1 MGASKLLFTPGP
13 LNTTETVKAAML
25 RDMGSRDPEFLQVA
39 REIREQL
46 LEIGGVTGSFECVLL
61 QGSGTYVVESVISS
75 AIPRDGRLLVLVNG
89 AYGRRIAQTA
99 QVHGIATEV
108 LEFPENRKLTGKD
121 VTQKLVATPGI
132 THVAVV
138 HCETTTGILN
148 PIEEIGQA
156 VAAAGAVYFVDAMS
170 SFAAVEIDFAA
181 AKIDFLVSS
190 ANKCIE
196 GVPGFGF
203 VLAKRE
209 RLLEAKGRART
220 LSMDLYAQWAGA
232 ASDGQ
237 FRFTP
242 PIQTLLAFHQALK
255 EFAAEG
261 GVAGRSARYRGNH
274 AVLMRGMRELG
285 FQTYLQP
292 EDVSYII
299 TTFLYLD
306 DPRFT
311 YEALYEKLSDRG
323 FIIYAGKL
331 TDEPCFR
338 IGSIGRLYPK
348 DMEALLDNIKLVL
361 DEMGVEVPAGVNGR
375 LE

>member
-1 MGASKLLFTPGP
+1 MGSSKLLFTPGP
-13 LNTTETVKAAML
+13 LNTTDTVKAAML
-25 RDMGSRDPEFLQVA
+25 RDMGSRDPEFLRMA
-39 REIREQL
+39 RDIREKL
-46 LEIGGVTGSFECVLL
+46 IAIAGVQDTFEAVLM

-75 AIPRDGRLLVLVNG
+75 VIPRDGRLLVLVNG

-108 LEFPENRKLTGKD
+108 LEFPEYRKFTAED
-121 VTQKLVATPGI
+121 VKQKLASTPGV

-148 PIEEIGQA
+148 PIEEIGQV
-156 VAAAGAVYFVDAMS
+156 VAEVGGVYFVDAMS

-203 VLAKRE
+203 VLAKRA
-209 RLLEAKGRART
+209 RLLEAKGRSRT

-232 ASDGQ
+232 LSDGQ

-242 PIQTLLAFHQALK
+242 PIQAILAFHQALK
-255 EFAAEG
+255 EFEAEG
-261 GVAGRSARYRGNH
+261 GVAGRSARYRSNH
-274 AVLMRGMRELG
+274 DVLMHGMRELG
-285 FQTYLQP
+285 FRTYLKT

-306 DPRFT
+306 HPKFS

-338 IGSIGRLYPK
+338 IGSIGQLYPK
-348 DMEALLDNIKLVL
+348 DMEALISNIRIVL
-361 DEMGVEVPAGVNGR
+361 DEMGVELSLARKG
-375 LE
+375 

>member
-1 MGASKLLFTPGP
+1 MHTSKRLFTPGP

-25 RDMGSRDPEFLQVA
+25 CDMGSRDPEFLRVV

-46 LEIGGVTGSFECVLL
+46 LEIAGVADTFEAVLM

-75 AIPRDGRLLVLVNG
+75 AIPRNGKLLALVNG
-89 AYGRRIAQTA
+89 AYGRRIAQIA
-99 QVHGIATEV
+99 KIHGIDTVV
-108 LEFPENRKLTGKD
+108 LELPENRKFTSAD
-121 VTQKLVATPGI
+121 VKQKLAETPGV

-148 PIEEIGQA
+148 AIEEIGQ
-156 VAAAGAVYFVDAMS
+156 VAADAGAVYFVDAMS
-170 SFAAVEIDFAA
+170 SFGAVDIDFAA

-203 VLAKRE
+203 VLARRA
-209 RLLEAKGRART
+209 RLLELKGRART

-232 ASDGQ
+232 VSDGQ

-255 EFAAEG
+255 EFKAEG
-261 GVAGRSARYRGNH
+261 GVASRSERYRSNH
-274 AVLMRGMRELG
+274 EVLMHGMRGLG
-285 FQTYLQP
+285 FQTYLKP
-292 EDVSYII
+292 DDVSYII
-299 TTFLYLD
+299 TTFRYLD
-306 DPRFT
+306 DPKFT
-311 YEALYEKLSDRG
+311 YEAFYERLSDRG

-338 IGSIGRLYPK
+338 IGTIGQLYPK
-348 DMEALLDNIKLVL
+348 DMEALMENMRIVL
-361 DEMGVEVPAGVNGR
+361 EEMSVVIPSEAMR
-375 LE
+375 